1 MDIARLLEAD
11 GPLARRLPGFAPRPQ
26 QQAMALAVADALRRR
41 QVLLVEAGTG
51 TGKTCAYLMPALLSG
66 SKVIISTG
74 TRNLQDQLYYKDL
87 PLVRGALNLTTV
99 KIALLKGRGNYL
111 CLHRLALAEA
121 GGRWPDRRQA
131 AEFTRIRAWTRRTR
145 QGDIAEVSDVP
156 EDSPVWSQV
165 TSTADNCLG
174 QDCPEWQ
181 SCHLL
186 KARRKAYEAD
196 VVVINHYLLFADLVL
211 KEEGF
216 GELLPGADAFIL
228 DEAHQLPEVAGH
240 FFGFSLSGRQLDE
253 LARDTL
259 LEQRRDAADFTDL
272 ADCVYALGKATAD
285 LRLAL
290 GQEIRRAAWQ
300 KVATLPALV
309 AAREV
314 LQQTLL
320 DLQQHLQPA
329 AVRGKGLENCW
340 RRSLEL
346 LERLTRLTE
355 PATLDAIPW
364 FETYSRSFSLNL
376 TPLDV
381 APHFRACLQ
390 KYPGSWILTSATLAV
405 GNSFAH
411 FSARLGL
418 DNPATLRLDSP
429 FDFQRH
435 ALLYH
440 PPGLPEPASPRYTE
454 AMVEA
459 VLPVLEASQGRA
471 FLLFTSF
478 RALREAAAVL
488 ENRLEYPLLV
498 QGSLSRHELLA
509 RFRQLG
515 NAVLLGTTSFWEGV
529 DVRGEALSCVVI
541 DKLPFASPGDP
552 VLEGRIAA
560 LRQRGEDPF
569 LHYQLPQAVIMLKQG
584 VGRLIRDVHDRGVL
598 VLCDPRL
605 LSRSYGQ
612 VFLDSLPP
620 MRRTRRLEEV
630 RTFFAAPE
638 APPADPSPL
647 PAPA

>member
-1 MDIARLLEAD
+1 MARAV
-11 GPLARRLPGFAPRPQ
+11 
-26 QQAMALAVADALRRR
+26 QAALSQHQL
-41 QVLLVEAGTG
+41 LLVEAGTG
-51 TGKTCAYLMPALLSG
+51 TGKTCAYLVPALLSG
-66 SKVIISTG
+66 RKVIISTG
-74 TRNLQDQLYYKDL
+74 TRNLQDQLYYNDL
-87 PLVRGALNLTTV
+87 PLVRTALNLTTV
-99 KIALLKGRGNYL
+99 KTALLKGRSNYL
-111 CLHRLALAEA
+111 CRHRLALTEES
-121 GGRWPDRRQA
+121 GRWPDRRQV
-131 AEFTRIRAWTRRTR
+131 AEFARIRDWAGRTR
-145 QGDIAEVSDVP
+145 HGDIAEVSEVP
-156 EDSPVWSQV
+156 EDSPLWSQV

-186 KARRKAYEAD
+186 KARRNAYEAD

-240 FFGFSLSGRQLDE
+240 FFGFSLSSRQLDE

-259 LEQRRDAADFTDL
+259 VEQRRDAPDFPAL
-272 ADCVYALGKATAD
+272 AERIYALGKATAD

-290 GQEIRRAAWQ
+290 GQESRRAAWQ
-300 KVATLPALV
+300 KVATLPTLV
-309 AAREV
+309 SARKV
-314 LQQTLL
+314 LEQTLAE
-320 DLQQHLQPA
+320 LQQHLQA
-329 AVRGKGLENCW
+329 AAARGKGLENCW

-346 LERLTRLTE
+346 SARLTRLTE
-355 PATLDAIPW
+355 STVTEAIPW

-405 GNSFAH
+405 GDSFAH
-411 FSARLGL
+411 FSTRLGL
-418 DNPATLRLDSP
+418 DNPLTLRLDSP
-429 FDFQRH
+429 FDFARH

-440 PPGLPEPASPRYTE
+440 PSGLPEPASPHYTV
-454 AMVEA
+454 AMIEGV
-459 VLPVLEASQGRA
+459 VPVLTASRGRA

-478 RALREAAAVL
+478 RALREAAALL

-498 QGSLSRHELLA
+498 QGNLPRHELLA

-515 NAVLLGTTSFWEGV
+515 NAILLGTTSFWEGV

-560 LRQRGEDPF
+560 LRQQGKDPF
-569 LHYQLPQAVIMLKQG
+569 LEYQLPHAVIMLKQG

-605 LSRSYGQ
+605 LSRSYGR

-630 RTFFAAPE
+630 QAFFAV
-638 APPADPSPL
+638 PPTDFPPY
-647 PAPA
+647 PAPV